1 MYMFVG
7 PTVANQQYTGAIG
20 SGHESNAIKA
30 QNTALRY
37 GGSASGGAGL
47 LSQPGLIKTVS
58 DMPTNGSH
66 KMPETTFDAA
76 RLAFSAC

>member
-1 MYMFVG
+1 MYLFVG
-7 PTVANQQYTGAIG
+7 PTTANQRYTGAMG
-20 SGHESNAIKA
+20 SGNECNAIKA
-30 QNTALRY
+30 QNTALQY
-37 GGSASGGAGL
+37 GSSASGAGL
-47 LSQPGLIKTVS
+47 LSKPGLIKSVS

>member
-1 MYMFVG
+1 MYLFVG
-7 PTVANQQYTGAIG
+7 PTVANQQYSNGANG
-20 SGHESNAIKA
+20 FTSNEIKA
-30 QNTALRY
+30 QNTALQY
-37 GGSASGGAGL
+37 GSSASGAGL
-47 LSQPGLIKTVS
+47 LSKPGLIKSVS